1 MLATRKFA
9 PPTQRSRGSTL
20 RMDAYLQHLIQEH
33 TLFGVVFQ
41 NWIPLVAAIF
51 LVWTG
56 FLNFHT

>member
-1 MLATRKFA
+1 
-9 PPTQRSRGSTL
+9 
-20 RMDAYLQHLIQEH
+20 MDAYLQHLIQEH